1 MMAVADEKWSWLEI
15 MAVVWLLI
23 NIYFSIAYLSL
34 LVTSGTFHVNS
45 FIFMRSYLWRIMTGN
60 IWRTQKSEI
69 ADDGGSLM
77 ATTARH
83 SINLKCQSRIKN
95 AAKLKKPKE

>member
-1 MMAVADEKWSWLEI
+1 MELAGNYGGGVVADKY
-15 MAVVWLLI
+15 LI
-23 NIYFSIAYLSL
+23 SIAYLSL

-83 SINLKCQSRIKN
+83 SINTLERNVRVELKMQLN
-95 AAKLKKPKE
+95 